1 MVAMST
7 DESVATNKP
16 KINAY
21 VSDQINQAIESE
33 MAKERRSKS
42 QMIEL
47 LLEEALQA
55 RGYLRSQGTD
65 STSSPQ
71 SESQDG

>member
-1 MVAMST
+1 MAMST
-7 DESVATNKP
+7 DDSVATNKP

-21 VSDQINQAIESE
+21 VNEQINQAIEAE

-47 LLEEALQA
+47 LLEEALKA
-55 RGYLRSQGTD
+55 RGYLL
-65 STSSPQ
+65 
-71 SESQDG
+71 SQDAGQQDKTAD

>member
-1 MVAMST
+1 MAMST
-7 DESVATNKP
+7 DGSVATNKP

-21 VSDQINQAIESE
+21 VSDEINQAIEQE

-47 LLEEALQA
+47 LLEEALKA
-55 RGYLRSQGTD
+55 RGSLSAPTTKQPD
-65 STSSPQ
+65 QSSP
-71 SESQDG
+71 

>member
-1 MVAMST
+1 MSI
-7 DESVATNKP
+7 DDSVATSKP

-21 VSDQINQAIESE
+21 VSEPINQAIEAE

-47 LLEEALQA
+47 LLEEALKA
-55 RGYLRSQGTD
+55 RGYLESEPVKPDDQGSQ
-65 STSSPQ
+65 
-71 SESQDG
+71 

>member
-1 MVAMST
+1 MAMST
-7 DESVATNKP
+7 DGSVATNKP

-21 VSDQINQAIESE
+21 VSEQINQAIEKE

-55 RGYLRSQGTD
+55 RGYSLA
-65 STSSPQ
+65 
-71 SESQDG
+71 QDVGQPDQPAE